1 MSVHSDVI
9 YHHFPISSQYL
20 KTWGVDSPLTY
31 TGSRELQVLFIR
43 YVLRKQHYYHHYY
56 HYHYHYIIVTLTGS
70 RKMSD

>member
-20 KTWGVDSPLTY
+20 KTWGVDSPVTY

-43 YVLRKQHYYHHYY
+43 YVLRKH
-56 HYHYHYIIVTLTGS
+56 IIIITIIIIIIITLS
-70 RKMSD
+70 LPSLAPEK